1 VFILLTQKVK
11 TKLHLSKVKQSKF
24 NESGQLLLFY
34 VVAVLWGGDVIFREG
49 LLFNV
54 SALWRDYPNIA
65 MTFMFKFFFI
75 VQMAYW
81 LHCYPELY
89 FQKVK
94 REDMPARITYA
105 TIYLVTIA
113 AAYVMN
119 FTRLALCL
127 LVLHYAA
134 ETVFH
139 VARLIHFADKPS
151 VAIKGIFSLKF
162 YMIYQHVSYLFLVF
176 FFSIL
181 RLEHFVCRHS
191 PCFHH
196 PVRFDLL
203 VRFGRQRVCELRR
216 PSIRI
221 GRRCRPPG
229 LHAATL
235 PDLPLESTP

>member
-1 VFILLTQKVK
+1 M
-11 TKLHLSKVKQSKF
+11 KQSKF
-24 NESGQLLLFY
+24 NESGQLLIFY

-54 SALWRDYPNIA
+54 SALWRGYPNIA
-65 MTFMFKFFFI
+65 MTFMFKFFFV
-75 VQMAYW
+75 VQLAYW

-139 VARLIHFADKPS
+139 VARLLHFAD
-151 VAIKGIFSLKF
+151 
-162 YMIYQHVSYLFLVF
+162 
-176 FFSIL
+176 
-181 RLEHFVCRHS
+181 
-191 PCFHH
+191 
-196 PVRFDLL
+196 
-203 VRFGRQRVCELRR
+203 R
-216 PSIRI
+216 PSF
-221 GRRCRPPG
+221 
-229 LHAATL
+229 AAKGT
-235 PDLPLESTP
+235 